1 MAEGQPGAVVWAE
14 GWVSRCTCPETWRSE
29 GRWRL
34 GVRVG
39 RPPWASAVRCD
50 LMRLQE
56 RKEGGQGVGQEGA
69 ATGRCCRAEGE

>member
-1 MAEGQPGAVVWAE
+1 M
-14 GWVSRCTCPETWRSE
+14 
-29 GRWRL
+29 
-34 GVRVG
+34 RVG